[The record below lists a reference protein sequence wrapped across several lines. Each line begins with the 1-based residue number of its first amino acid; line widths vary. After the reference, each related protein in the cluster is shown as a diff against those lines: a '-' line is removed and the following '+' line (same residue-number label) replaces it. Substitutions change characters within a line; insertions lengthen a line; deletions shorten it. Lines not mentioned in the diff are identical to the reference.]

1 MIPGAALVAIING
14 DISSVI
20 EVMNSRR
27 ASGTLLLLIWSIV
40 SARSAFCADGATT
53 FNSKC
58 ASCHTVGGGNL
69 VGPDLAKV
77 KDWAEVDLTST
88 VERMQSMAGPLTP
101 DEIKSLVGFLKSAKP
116 QSASSA
122 PSPDAQTAAKP
133 QAESK
138 KEEHG
143 SAENGRKLFTGKL
156 SFQNGGMSCISCH
169 SSAGEGGTV
178 GLDLT
183 HVANKMPEAA
193 LISACESTPFPVM
206 KSAYSKHPITHQEA
220 VDLAAYFETTKSIE
234 GEKRPANPTWIAGT
248 AIATIALA
256 AIAFGYR
263 KRNSSV
269 RKKLRRR

>member
-1 MIPGAALVAIING
+1 
-14 DISSVI
+14 
-20 EVMNSRR
+20 MNARQ
-27 ASGTLLLLIWSIV
+27 ASGILLLLIWSTV
-40 SARSAFCADGATT
+40 TARSAFGADGAAT
-53 FNSKC
+53 FKSKC

-69 VGPDLAKV
+69 VGPDLAGV
-77 KDWAEVDLTST
+77 KDWAETDLTST
-88 VERMQSMAGPLTP
+88 VQRMQNMAGPLTP

-116 QSASSA
+116 QSASA
-122 PSPDAQTAAKP
+122 PPSPEAQTAAKP
-133 QAESK
+133 DAEPK
-138 KEEHG
+138 KEKG

-183 HVANKMPEAA
+183 HVAVKMPEVA

-206 KSAYSKHPITHQEA
+206 KSAYSKHPVTHQEA

-234 GEKRPANPTWIAGT
+234 GEKRSANPTWIAGST
-248 AIATIALA
+248 IATITLA